1 MSIKMSGLHYIYP
14 TYRDYE
20 PIEEY
25 KSFLVQITTACRN
38 GHPLLVKQLKDL
50 RKKRLRQLR
59 ELRDRRK
66 CYKETQHQQRFN
78 DQLHQQQQQR
88 YVVSDDES
96 GVEESDDESNRIQPQ
111 RGCKRKIGDSGKKYL
126 YFQKPKDKKKL
137 GRLAMHKTKAIK
149 DTARD
154 MLSDLECIQEQTNI
168 RIDDIAQIY
177 ATSNLD
183 VTAHGA
189 EYIRNKEEN
198 DHVLKQN
205 DITVIDLD
213 DHKIDTGVEFV
224 GGTALNNTSDSNMV
238 KDLMS
243 KFNEPLRK
251 ELAKYVLEKGKSSA
265 NRDND
270 DAKRIYFGFGRVQ
283 KTSTY
288 FGGVKMPTFNSFH
301 LKRISK
307 ELRNGLAIVLSTGQ
321 RCLDKFFEDSGDE
334 IDKDEIR
341 CKHIQDVWRGALPD
355 TLVDWNT
362 IEFVDV
368 NIRSKGDLL
377 RHCDYLND
385 YRQNH
390 NGCVVFSYS
399 ITIDNEL
406 FRVVMVMVSRMSVG
420 AAFDKLHKQANH

>member
-1 MSIKMSGLHYIYP
+1 MSGLHYKYP

-38 GHPLLVKQLKDL
+38 GRPLLVKQLKDL
-50 RKKRLRQLR
+50 RKKRLRHLR
-59 ELRDRRK
+59 QLRDRRK
-66 CYKETQHQQRFN
+66 CHKETQHQQRLN

-88 YVVSDDES
+88 YVTDESSSES
-96 GVEESDDESNRIQPQ
+96 GVEESDDESKRIQPQ
-111 RGCKRKIGDSGKKYL
+111 RGCKRKIGGSDKRYL
-126 YFQKPKDKKKL
+126 YFQTPKDRKKL

-154 MLSDLECIQEQTNI
+154 MLSDLECIQQQTNI

-224 GGTALNNTSDSNMV
+224 GGSALNNTSDSNMV

-283 KTSTY
+283 KTSNY
-288 FGGVKMPTFNSFH
+288 FAGVKMPTFNSFH

-321 RCLDKFFEDSGDE
+321 RCLDKFFEDSGEE

-341 CKHIQDVWRGALPD
+341 CKHIQDLWRCALPD
-355 TLVDWNT
+355 TLVDWDT